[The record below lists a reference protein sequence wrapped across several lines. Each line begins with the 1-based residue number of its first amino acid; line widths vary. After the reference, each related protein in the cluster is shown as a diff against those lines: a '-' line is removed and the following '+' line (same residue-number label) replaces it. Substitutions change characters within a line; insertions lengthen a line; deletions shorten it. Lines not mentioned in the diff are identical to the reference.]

1 MDIDMDIDIGYRYR
15 ISQDMS
21 TYIYMYIYIRRYIY
35 IYICMYQMCLH
46 LVRHGVYILYH
57 APGGFGCPPRCTSPS
72 PVSVDSPRA
81 DDIACDL

>member
-1 MDIDMDIDIGYRYR
+1 MDIDIGYRYR

-21 TYIYMYIYIRRYIY
+21 TYIYVYINVGTY